1 MMMMSQAAARNP
13 INVVIVEDDNVT
25 RKVLSAAIQSEPA
38 LQLVGS
44 FDSVAP
50 ALEWLE
56 STPVDLLLT
65 DLALPDGSGI
75 EIIRACVGHWPQCGI
90 MVITMSSDEDS
101 VLACIEAGA
110 AGYLLKEAG
119 RVDIVRALMDLHS
132 GGSPISPIIARKV
145 LCRMR
150 DAMPPSNQLA
160 ADDGEPALEKQRDR
174 KATHDVPPHP
184 DADANLGVTKGLNTR
199 GRCADARDDE
209 QQHRDRKGCEQRL
222 RKAHGWH
229 FRASG
234 EVMSAPAKIVA
245 SPIAIRPSRRCSSF
259 RTISSCARCG
269 ASPSRTHQRG

>member
-1 MMMMSQAAARNP
+1 MMMSQAAARNP
-13 INVVIVEDDNVT
+13 INVVIVEDDTVT

-38 LQLVGS
+38 LQLVGA

-75 EIIRACVGHWPQCGI
+75 DVIRACVGYWPQCGI

-110 AGYLLKEAG
+110 AGYVLKEAG

-150 DAMPPSNQLA
+150 DAMPSNQLA
-160 ADDGEPALEKQRDR
+160 ADDGEPVVLTRREDTILNFIARGDSYS
-174 KATHDVPPHP
+174 DV
-184 DADANLGVTKGLNTR
+184 AKTLGVSVATIQTHAKNIYAKLSVHSRGEAVFEAQRRGLVQMGTLK
-199 GRCADARDDE
+199 AR
-209 QQHRDRKGCEQRL
+209 
-222 RKAHGWH
+222 A
-229 FRASG
+229 
-234 EVMSAPAKIVA
+234 
-245 SPIAIRPSRRCSSF
+245 
-259 RTISSCARCG
+259 
-269 ASPSRTHQRG
+269 